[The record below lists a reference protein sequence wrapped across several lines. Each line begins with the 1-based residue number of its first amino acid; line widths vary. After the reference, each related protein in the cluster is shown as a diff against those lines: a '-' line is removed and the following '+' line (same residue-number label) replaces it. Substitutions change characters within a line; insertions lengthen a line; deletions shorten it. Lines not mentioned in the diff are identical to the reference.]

1 MLLQHATVFIPS
13 KEVFSLIVD
22 LHTHVFPDKVAHIAI
37 PKLRD
42 ASHTHPFTDGTAAGL
57 RAAMDEFGVDLSVVL
72 PVATNPQQV
81 SRVNDSSAQMNHG
94 GKGMISFG
102 AIHPDCEDW
111 KEELN
116 RIAALGLKGIKVHP
130 IYQGVNMDD
139 VRYIRILERAGE
151 LGLAVV
157 VHAGLDIGFPGAVKC
172 TPAMLRRAVRAAG
185 PVKLIAAH
193 MGGWRNWDE
202 VGECLTDTSVGLDTS
217 YALGRV
223 APEGEGHFAPEE
235 LEMMSE
241 EQFVSMV
248 RQFGAHRIY
257 FGTDSPWRGHEQS
270 LAALRALPLTE
281 KEKNMILGK
290 NACRLLALDTGE
302 DKT

>member
-1 MLLQHATVFIPS
+1 MLLRHATVFLS

-22 LHTHVFPDKVAHIAI
+22 LHTHIFPDKVARIAI

-42 ASHTHPFTDGTAAGL
+42 SSHTHPFTDGTAAGL
-57 RAAMDEFGVDLSVVL
+57 RRAMDESGVDLSVVL

-81 SRVNDSSAQMNHG
+81 SRVNDSSAKLNVG
-94 GKGMISFG
+94 GNGVISFG
-102 AIHPDCEDW
+102 CIHPDCEDW
-111 KEELN
+111 KQELD
-116 RIAALGLKGIKVHP
+116 RVAALGLKGIKIHP
-130 IYQGVNMDD
+130 IYQGVAMDD
-139 VRYIRILERAGE
+139 VRYVRILARAGE

-157 VHAGLDIGFPGAVKC
+157 VHAGLDIGFPGEVKC

-202 VGECLTDTSVGLDTS
+202 VGECLVDTPVGLDTS

-235 LEMMSE
+235 LAMMSE

-248 RQFGAHRIY
+248 RRFGAHRIY
-257 FGTDSPWRGHEQS
+257 FGTDSPWRGHGQS
-270 LAALRALPLTE
+270 LAEIRALSLTE
-281 KEKNMILGK
+281 EEKTMILGE
-290 NACRLLALDTGE
+290 NACRLLALGR
-302 DKT
+302 